1 MNIDTN
7 DTGERLGAPGVCAY
21 CKRPIETEHAE
32 DCVIPQRTVVLDLR
46 VRYVASVPRGW
57 TQDEILFHRN
67 DGSFCLNNDLD
78 RIGEE
83 TAADG
88 AACLCSRAEVAFVRE
103 ATAEDHRFF
112 GWQGE
117 KA

>member
-7 DTGERLGAPGVCAY
+7 DAGERPGAC
-21 CKRPIETEHAE
+21 PIETEHAE
-32 DCVIPQRTVVLDLR
+32 DCVIPLE
-46 VRYVASVPRGW
+46 PRGR

-67 DGSFCLNNDLD
+67 DGSFCLYNDLA
-78 RIGEE
+78 RLAEE
-83 TAADG
+83 TAVEG
-88 AACLCSRAEVAFVRE
+88 APCLCSRAEVAFVRE
-103 ATAEDHRFF
+103 ATAEDHELF